1 MKRLA
6 PKDETPP
13 FAGLERAKTKLPV
26 IIPAP
31 EGSGLEP
38 RVLEVE
44 VNGWRDP
51 TDGEIYLSG
60 TTTAY
65 VDQIKA
71 HEMGL
76 LAPQDFKLLREQ
88 LHVTQAEISSLLQIG
103 KRSWTRWET
112 GRDRPTRSI
121 NLLVRSLYDGIITV
135 PYLEELQKPID
146 HEPLTRWRC
155 TVCPSLYSAPKKQ
168 RAQVCEEVSDEVG
181 PAA

>member
-1 MKRLA
+1 MKRQA
-6 PKDETPP
+6 PIDATPP
-13 FAGLERAKTKLPV
+13 FEGLVKDKAKLSVT
-26 IIPAP
+26 IPALP
-31 EGSGLEP
+31 GSNTDA
-38 RVLEVE
+38 RVIEVE

-76 LAPQDFKLLREQ
+76 LAPEDFKLIREQ
-88 LHVTQAEISSLLQIG
+88 LQVTQEEISSLLQIG

-112 GRDRPTRSI
+112 GYDRPSRSI

-146 HEPLTRWRC
+146 HEPLTKWRC
-155 TVCPSLYSAPKKQ
+155 TVCPSRYGAPKKQ
-168 RAQVCEEVSDEVG
+168 RVQVCEEVSDEVG
-181 PAA
+181 SAA